1 MSLEGST
8 NTPTEDWEGYLGEQF
23 RAMRI
28 RANLEQLELAE
39 RAGVSVGALKNLE
52 GGKGSSVKTL
62 IKVARALGRTDWL
75 EALAPRVSVSPMRL
89 LKARAKAVPR
99 QRVYR
104 PRQRKAEE

>member
-1 MSLEGST
+1 MTIVEST
-8 NTPTEDWEGYLGEQF
+8 STATDDWESYLGEQF

-39 RAGVSVGALKNLE
+39 RAGISVGALKNLE

-75 EALAPRVSVSPMRL
+75 EALAPRVSVSPMQL
-89 LKARAKAVPR
+89 LKARDKTAPR

-104 PRQRKAEE
+104 PRKRRDED